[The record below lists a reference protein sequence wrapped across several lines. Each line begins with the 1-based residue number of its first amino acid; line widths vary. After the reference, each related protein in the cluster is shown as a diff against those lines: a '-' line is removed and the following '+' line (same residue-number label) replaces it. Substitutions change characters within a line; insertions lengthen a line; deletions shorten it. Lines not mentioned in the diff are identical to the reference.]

1 MPAYCGKEHA
11 FGCKVISSFPQN
23 KEKGI
28 PSINGLVIL
37 LDTETGR
44 LKMILDA
51 IEITAWR
58 TAAVSAVA
66 TKHMHKGEKKVL
78 AILGAGVQG
87 KSHALAMYSIF
98 KFSQVK
104 IWNRTSERAK
114 ALCAELGPWAVPFE
128 DREMCVRGADVIV
141 TVTFS
146 TETIVEA
153 KWLKTGAHI
162 NDNGPKPTFIYLLA
176 SPGIEPVTFRFES
189 LSLAPALRA
198 SQWRFEGSQDDHH
211 NHHKFEGLIITD
223 GDFCENGN

>member
-1 MPAYCGKEHA
+1 MGDEKILYLKDTVIKHVLTWDTLVPAIENMLYAGSNKEETDTLQPHRISMKIPSKPPGSLLLCMPAYCGKEHA

-37 LDTETGR
+37 LDAETGR

-66 TKHMHKGEKKVL
+66 TKYMHKGEKKVL

-87 KSHALAMYSIF
+87 KSHALAMSSIF
-98 KFSQVK
+98 KFSQVR

-114 ALCAELGPWAVPFE
+114 ALCAELGQWAVPFE
-128 DREMCVRGADVIV
+128 DRDMCVRGADVI
-141 TVTFS
+141 
-146 TETIVEA
+146 
-153 KWLKTGAHI
+153 
-162 NDNGPKPTFIYLLA
+162 
-176 SPGIEPVTFRFES
+176 
-189 LSLAPALRA
+189 
-198 SQWRFEGSQDDHH
+198 
-211 NHHKFEGLIITD
+211 
-223 GDFCENGN
+223 